1 MRKDIEAAIA
11 GLRAIND
18 AIYEWNVKRA
28 AGGFAA
34 HFRDRPQIDDH
45 LHMELLA
52 EIVRFD
58 DEPAGTLE
66 QLEFEAEWERE
77 PDIIGRGV
85 ALSDEEW
92 DYAVAKAA

>member
-18 AIYEWNVKRA
+18 AIYNWNVNRA
-28 AGGFAA
+28 AGGYAS
-34 HFRDRPQIDDH
+34 HFRSRPQMDH
-45 LHMELLA
+45 DLYMELLA

-66 QLEFEAEWERE
+66 QLQFEAEWERE
-77 PDIIGRGV
+77 PEIIGR
-85 ALSDEEW
+85 APAMYDEEW
-92 DYAVAKAA
+92 DYLTAKAA

>member
-1 MRKDIEAAIA
+1 MRKEMEAAIA

-18 AIYEWNVKRA
+18 AIYTWNVNRA
-28 AGGFAA
+28 ANGYAA
-34 HFRDRPQIDDH
+34 HFRDRPQIDHD
-45 LHMELLA
+45 LYMELLG

-77 PDIIGRGV
+77 PEIIGRGV
-85 ALSDEEW
+85 VVSDEEW